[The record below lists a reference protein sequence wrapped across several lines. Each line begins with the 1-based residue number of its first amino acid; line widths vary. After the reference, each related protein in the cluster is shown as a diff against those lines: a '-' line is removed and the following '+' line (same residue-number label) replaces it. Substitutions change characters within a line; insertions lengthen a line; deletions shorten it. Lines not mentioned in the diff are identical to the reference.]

1 MYYIIG
7 GSILKILIFILLA
20 VGAAIAYLSKYI
32 IRLVR
37 KTEPTEE
44 QIIKLKL
51 VGLSFVIVAV
61 ILVFVFLR

>member
-7 GSILKILIFILLA
+7 GSILKILVFILLA

-37 KTEPTEE
+37 KNEPTEE

-51 VGLSFVIVAV
+51 VGLFFVIVAV